1 MSGRQEDGL
10 NPRDGARRSIRS
22 RTHSVSDLA
31 IPRVYRWIIKYVT
44 PLFLLVILAV
54 YLIQDGIPLLKL
66 QNVPAAN
73 RVPILMTRV
82 VLLLVF
88 SLLSLMVWLSW
99 SRKATKEDPAG

>member
-1 MSGRQEDGL
+1 MDKAWTEVHVG
-10 NPRDGARRSIRS
+10 
-22 RTHSVSDLA
+22 SDLA